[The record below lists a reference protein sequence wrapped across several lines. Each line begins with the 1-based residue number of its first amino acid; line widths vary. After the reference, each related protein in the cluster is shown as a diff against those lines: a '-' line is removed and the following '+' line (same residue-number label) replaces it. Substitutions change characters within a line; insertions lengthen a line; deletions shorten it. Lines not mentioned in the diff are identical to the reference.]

1 MACHLSRRDTPS
13 RDYISNSTQP
23 IPCRGVVTLICAEAD
38 YASAG
43 SGKISNEAV
52 IADVADDLHAVAV
65 GLYDTARPS
74 IEELDRPLR

>member
-1 MACHLSRRDTPS
+1 
-13 RDYISNSTQP
+13 
-23 IPCRGVVTLICAEAD
+23 LICAEAD